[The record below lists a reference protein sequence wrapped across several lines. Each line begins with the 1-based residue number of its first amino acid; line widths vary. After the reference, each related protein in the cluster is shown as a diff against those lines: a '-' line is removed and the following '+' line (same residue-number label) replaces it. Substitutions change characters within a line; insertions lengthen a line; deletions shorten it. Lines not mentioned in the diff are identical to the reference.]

1 MPILVFLILL
11 LSSCSAPPEAQL
23 IDTYLADSAAGR
35 KSHVLVGSASLA
47 QENAL
52 AVVKDLGWSQ
62 SGKATYTD
70 LRPLQNGELFFC
82 LDVSKVAFL
91 DSTGNRVPL
100 DRPLSQLRMK
110 ATVFGKGEGMKI
122 ESLEEVGTC

>member
-1 MPILVFLILL
+1 M
-11 LSSCSAPPEAQL
+11 
-23 IDTYLADSAAGR
+23 
-35 KSHVLVGSASLA
+35 LVGGASLA

>member
-1 MPILVFLILL
+1 M
-11 LSSCSAPPEAQL
+11 
-23 IDTYLADSAAGR
+23 
-35 KSHVLVGSASLA
+35 LVGSASLA